1 VEDAAGGDVR
11 GKEMRELA
19 WLGQRNDSVNIR
31 RGKNVRGG
39 GCIESVFLVDGNVFC
54 DRHGPYL

>member
-1 VEDAAGGDVR
+1 VEDAAGGDVPR
-11 GKEMRELA
+11 KEMRELA

-31 RGKNVRGG
+31 RGKNVRDRR
-39 GCIESVFLVDGNVFC
+39 CIESVFLVDGNVFC